1 MRMSR
6 RIAIEILIGA
16 ALIIGF
22 FYWLYLKP
30 EGGPGVMDV
39 NDPVIKRSV
48 TGNRDKALVIGV
60 DGMDWEVAI
69 PLINQ
74 GRMPNLARMVGRGT
88 HGNFTAPPP
97 LISPAIWTTVATG
110 VPREVHGIDN
120 FLAKIP
126 FEYREVMMTSRFRRA
141 PALWQM
147 ASWAGRSVGV
157 VNWYSAYPAE
167 ELRLGVFVAEG
178 VTPGKVAD
186 GHVYPADWRERIM
199 SVPMPR
205 YLDYEKELENVRD
218 SRVDRVY
225 ELDRM
230 VFSISLEIMREVH
243 PDLMMVFFQGIDVI
257 SHGFWKYSWPV
268 GLDYYY
274 PVSREERKRYRN
286 VVEMHYEFTDRV
298 IGGLLSEAE
307 GYTVIVLSD
316 HGLGP
321 TFPPYNIF
329 PDLNKLL
336 ERMGYLTYR
345 GVTCDEVLGRFADY
359 GELEPPEYRSTNIFH
374 LCQELEIETQKWL
387 SRGEESM
394 APPAVEAFIAA
405 RWKFKP
411 PPGEE
416 AGEKRQRAMIKL
428 SQALL
433 PDRQRQEI
441 LWRDLAGGGR
451 GGTRVWNV
459 KDFHKNV
466 QGLYINLEDREPEG
480 AVPSREYESFRRKVV
495 KALKGLRTEE
505 GRRLFKK
512 VRANPQKDA
521 MPLADADPPDIL
533 VEIDREAML
542 DNYAYRSPADPDP
555 VPLAAIRW
563 TYHDVSA
570 DHVPEGVFA
579 VSGENAKTFK
589 RMDVTDLDVTPTIL
603 WLLGIPIGED
613 MPGKVLI
620 GAFEERL
627 QTRKPL
633 YIESWSKALDSG
645 VISEPVDLSPEKLKQ
660 LKDLGY
666 IQ

>member
-1 MRMSR
+1 MRMNR
-6 RIAIEILIGA
+6 RIIIEVLIGA

-30 EGGPGVMDV
+30 EAGPRVMDV
-39 NDPVIKRSV
+39 NDPAIKRSV
-48 TGNRDKALVIGV
+48 SGNRDKALVIGV
-60 DGMDWEVAI
+60 DGLAWEVAI
-69 PLINQ
+69 PLINR
-74 GRMPNLARMVGRGT
+74 GRMPNLARIVGRGA
-88 HGNFTAPPP
+88 HGDFRAEPP

-110 VPREVHGIDN
+110 MPREVHGIDN

-126 FEYREVMMTSRFRRA
+126 FEYREVMMTSRFRKA

-167 ELRLGVFVAEG
+167 EVRLGVFVAEG
-178 VTPGKVAD
+178 VEPGKVSDA
-186 GHVYPADWRERIM
+186 HVYPADWRDRIK
-199 SVPMPR
+199 SAPLPR
-205 YLDYEKELENVRD
+205 YLDYEKEFENVRD
-218 SRVDRVY
+218 SRVERVY

-230 VFSISLEIMREVH
+230 VFSASLEIMREVR
-243 PDLMMVFFQGIDVI
+243 PDLMMVFFQGVDVI
-257 SHGFWKYSWPV
+257 SHGFWKYSRPV
-268 GLDYYY
+268 GLDHYF
-274 PVSREERKRYRN
+274 PVSRDERDRYRD
-286 VVEMHYEFTDRV
+286 VVEMHYELTDRM
-298 IGGLLSEAE
+298 IGGLLGEAE

-321 TFPPYNIF
+321 TFPPHNIF

-336 ERMGYLTYR
+336 ERMGYLAYR
-345 GVTCDEVLGRFADY
+345 GVTCDEILSRFADY
-359 GELEPPEYRSTNIFH
+359 GELEAPEYRATNIFH
-374 LCQELEIETQKWL
+374 LCQELEAETRKWL
-387 SRGEESM
+387 QRGEESM
-394 APPAVEAFIAA
+394 APPAVEAFIAS
-405 RWKFKP
+405 RWNFNP
-411 PPGEE
+411 PPGDE
-416 AGEKRQRAMIKL
+416 AEKKRQRAMIKL

-433 PDRQRQEI
+433 PDRQRQQI
-441 LWRDLAGGGR
+441 LWRGTAGGG
-451 GGTRVWNV
+451 GVGTRVWNV

-480 AVPSREYESFRRKVV
+480 MVPTGDYDKFRREVV

-512 VRANPQKDA
+512 VRANPRKDA

-542 DNYAYRSPADPDP
+542 DNYAYRGPADPDP

-570 DHVPEGVFA
+570 DHTPEGVFA
-579 VSGENAKTFK
+579 VSGKNAKTFK
-589 RMDVTDLDVTPTIL
+589 RMDVTDLDIAPTIL
-603 WLLGIPIGED
+603 WLLGIPVGAD
-613 MPGKVLI
+613 MPGKVLA

-627 QTRKPL
+627 QIRKPI
-633 YIESWSKALDSG
+633 YIESWSEVLEPG
-645 VISEPVDLSPEKLKQ
+645 VVSEPAEASPEKLKQ